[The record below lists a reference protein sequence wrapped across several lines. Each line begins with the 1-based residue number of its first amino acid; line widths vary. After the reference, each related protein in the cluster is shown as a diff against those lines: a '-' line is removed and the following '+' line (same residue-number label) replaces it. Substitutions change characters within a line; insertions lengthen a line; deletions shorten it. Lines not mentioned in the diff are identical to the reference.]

1 MCISIIFLSNSGYLS
16 IPNSFFYF
24 SFFTIILI
32 PKNTINTPTKIFNI
46 FEIFSGIKLDSIVP
60 DIAIKVKKIIVD
72 ETSPTENTVNS
83 FLFRLFYLH
92 QNKLN

>member
-1 MCISIIFLSNSGYLS
+1 MIHFFL
-16 IPNSFFYF
+16 PFFHF

-32 PKNTINTPTKIFNI
+32 PKNTINIPTKIFNI

-72 ETSPTENTVNS
+72 SGYIYPIA
-83 FLFRLFYLH
+83 
-92 QNKLN
+92 